1 MKKLLWLLIVFLIF
15 NGCTGK
21 IPSEK
26 ILKLQERID
35 AIAERV
41 ESGEGLKAKKGIED
55 IEIAISNLEK
65 KLDELDKE
73 LEEINKK
80 LDELNKKYTSHL
92 KELHQ

>member
-1 MKKLLWLLIVFLIF
+1 MNKLWLLIPVFFILID
-15 NGCTGK
+15 CTGK
-21 IPSEK
+21 IPTEK
-26 ILKLQERID
+26 ITKLQKRID
-35 AIAERV
+35 AIAKKV

-55 IEIAISNLEK
+55 IEVTINNLKK